1 MTSLTKEKKAASDS
15 RRKRTT
21 NNKAQQSKIKLIKA
35 LAGNVEWSGNLS
47 ESRKSRTFNDPL

>member
-1 MTSLTKEKKAASDS
+1 MTPLTKVKKTASDS
-15 RRKRTT
+15 KRKRTAD
-21 NNKAQQSKIKLIKA
+21 NRAQQSKIKLIKA